1 MPFFHKVPP
10 TREKTPDLGGSGAFR
25 IKRDQFLGFLPFE
38 WGTVTSVVAVVVF
51 PASSVASTVTV

>member
-1 MPFFHKVPP
+1 VPFFHKVPP

-38 WGTVTSVVAVVVF
+38 
-51 PASSVASTVTV
+51 